1 LIITSQFHL
10 FSLVTVTAEAS
21 SLEPLP
27 LHEILA
33 VRAGCV
39 GFHQA
44 ALPVSGKGRSK
55 GKGGDNKHSSLF
67 LTIKATQTPMA
78 TSRLYIFRFKSR
90 AARNNLMLGL
100 RGLLA
105 NLQIHEGVSIS
116 SIHLPKPDK
125 SLPRRR
131 LTSGR
136 GFDHQHEEDV
146 VDAAEMDPNEH
157 TDVSIPLR
165 DVHYLVNKE
174 REAYDRLLLIMLQG
188 SSDLK
193 EKEDDDLALREKLEE
208 ALAES
213 FEKDRIAANDRCVI
227 QIHVFLTFSFE
238 VLNLVYS
245 THFEKQI
252 LSFHHSK
259 LIMQLSKK
267 LETLLMDNEDLRDQ
281 NDRLNT
287 RLVTIECEKMNEER

>member
-1 LIITSQFHL
+1 M
-10 FSLVTVTAEAS
+10 
-21 SLEPLP
+21 
-27 LHEILA
+27 
-33 VRAGCV
+33 R
-39 GFHQA
+39 
-44 ALPVSGKGRSK
+44 
-55 GKGGDNKHSSLF
+55 
-67 LTIKATQTPMA
+67 
-78 TSRLYIFRFKSR
+78 
-90 AARNNLMLGL
+90 GL

-227 QIHVFLTFSFE
+227 QIMFS
-238 VLNLVYS
+238 
-245 THFEKQI
+245 
-252 LSFHHSK
+252 
-259 LIMQLSKK
+259 
-267 LETLLMDNEDLRDQ
+267 
-281 NDRLNT
+281 
-287 RLVTIECEKMNEER
+287 